1 MHASATASAEPLA
14 AARPPYVCGFEHCPL
29 HAEQESL
36 KLRTLELEAANAQL
50 ALAETAA
57 RELARQNL
65 DLLATVSHEIRTPLN
80 AVIGMSRLLLDTALN
95 REQEEYAQTV
105 LLAADALLG
114 VTNNILDY
122 SKVEA
127 GNVCLEQVDF
137 DLVEVI
143 EDAIDL
149 VAVKVWE
156 KRLELTYDIDDG
168 VPRSL
173 RGDPTRLRQVLS
185 NLLGNAVKFT
195 EEGSVHVS
203 VWGGRELGPLLE
215 LHFSVKDTGAGIK
228 AEGMGRLFKPYS
240 QADASIT
247 RRFGGTG
254 LGLVICE
261 RLVKLMWGRI
271 WAESE
276 FGVGSVFYFTVGMR
290 RAGAASRSS
299 FLLAGKTVLIVDS
312 DPAHLS
318 QQAWRCRHFGMKV
331 TTAASAADALA
342 RLGNGVVDV
351 ILMDSDIA
359 GMPAAR
365 LAREMRNLAGAAR
378 IPIILAATGSLADA
392 EPAGDQFQA
401 RLLKPMRTRVLARTL
416 EDLLGAGGRP
426 PAAAAAP
433 LSDGHHAP
441 ALLRPCVLVADD
453 NVTNRKLMLMM
464 LAKLGVAA
472 DSAEN
477 GLEVLEALRRKR
489 YDLIFMDMHMP
500 QMDGIEATREI
511 IRRMGAARPRIVAA
525 TANTS
530 QNDRDLCLEAGMDD
544 YLSKPIM
551 PETLRR
557 VIDASTVPGCEQK
570 AAHDGH
576 EVTCLDSEMID
587 TLREV
592 FRGEPEKL
600 GELLK
605 EFINEA
611 AARAEMIFVAAQ
623 AQDFATIIAVAHKLK
638 GSAAV
643 VGAKELARVAYRL
656 QCAGLNND
664 PGVIDNLTQELQ
676 RVLPATREA
685 LRSLIADTA
694 AAAPAGD
701 K

>member
-1 MHASATASAEPLA
+1 MRASATASAESLVV
-14 AARPPYVCGFEHCPL
+14 ARPPYGCGFEHCPL
-29 HAEQESL
+29 HEEQEWL
-36 KLRTLELEAANAQL
+36 KRRTLELEAANARL
-50 ALAETAA
+50 ALAENAT

-65 DLLATVSHEIRTPLN
+65 AFLSTMSHEIRTPLN
-80 AVIGMSRLLLDTALN
+80 AVIGMSRLLLDTVLN

-122 SKVEA
+122 SKIES
-127 GNVCLEQVDF
+127 GNVLFEQVDF

-149 VAVKVWE
+149 VAVNVWE

-168 VPRSL
+168 VPRGL

-195 EEGSVHVS
+195 EKGSVHVS
-203 VWGGRELGPLLE
+203 VRGGREVGPLLE
-215 LHFSVKDTGAGIK
+215 LQFSVKDTGIGIK
-228 AEGMGRLFKPYS
+228 ADGLGRLFKPFS
-240 QADASIT
+240 QTDASIT

-261 RLVKLMWGRI
+261 RLVTLMWGRI

-276 FGVGSVFYFTVGMR
+276 FGVGSVFYFTVGVR
-290 RAGAASRSS
+290 RAGAATRSS
-299 FLLAGKTVLIVDS
+299 VLLAGKSVLIVDS

-331 TTAASAADALA
+331 TTASSAADALA
-342 RLGNGVVDV
+342 CLGNGVVDA
-351 ILMDSDIA
+351 ILMDSEIA
-359 GMPAAR
+359 GLPGAQ
-365 LAREMRNLAGAAR
+365 LAGEMRNLASAAR
-378 IPIILAATGSLADA
+378 TPIVLATTGSLADA
-392 EPAGDQFQA
+392 QPMGDQFQV

-416 EDLLGAGGRP
+416 EEVLGAGDRP
-426 PAAAAAP
+426 PAAVAKHSP
-433 LSDGHHAP
+433 GGHHVP

-464 LAKLGVAA
+464 LAKLGVAS

-477 GLEVLEALRRKR
+477 GVEVLEALRRKR

-511 IRRMGAARPRIVAA
+511 INRMGAARPRIVAA

-530 QNDRDLCLEAGMDD
+530 QNDRDICLEAGMDD

-551 PETLRR
+551 PETLKR
-557 VIDASTVPGCEQK
+557 IIGASAVPGCEQK

-576 EVTCLDSEMID
+576 EVTCLDGEMIV
-587 TLREV
+587 TLKEV

-605 EFINEA
+605 EFLNEA
-611 AARAEMIFVAAQ
+611 GARVEMMFVAAQ
-623 AQDFATIIAVAHKLK
+623 ARDFATIISVAHKLK

-643 VGAKELARVAYRL
+643 VGAKELARIAYRL

-664 PGVIDNLTQELQ
+664 PGVINNLTPELQ
-676 RVLPATREA
+676 RVLLSTREA
-685 LRSLIADTA
+685 LRSLISDIA
-694 AAAPAGD
+694 AAAPASD